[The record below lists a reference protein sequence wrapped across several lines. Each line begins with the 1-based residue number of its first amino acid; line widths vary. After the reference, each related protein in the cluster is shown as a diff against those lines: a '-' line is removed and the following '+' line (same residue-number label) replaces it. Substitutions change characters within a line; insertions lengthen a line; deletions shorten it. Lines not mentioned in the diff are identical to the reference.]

1 MLSFKFYYFENKK
14 LLKGL
19 IVMKN
24 GLLLTIFLSIVGIL
38 SAILINVYIGA
49 AVFVLIITLIIYLIS
64 QYKDEQIM
72 IDKLLI
78 LSRELKEGNFDNRI
92 IYVKA
97 KSKKLAEI
105 ADNLNNTIDG
115 LEAYLRE
122 INTSISCSQKGEFYR
137 KALPEGLKGIFAHNI
152 EFINKAL
159 ANIEVTAR
167 STFKNALSKTL
178 MDLSLGNQNKDMSQ
192 ISSSLNQD
200 ISMMKN
206 VYDTVDAITHTATE
220 NGSEVDSLQSAMGS
234 LMDVVNSSKDT
245 VQTFVAN
252 SQNITSVVEV
262 IRDIAD
268 QTNLLAL
275 NAAIEAARAGE
286 HGRGFAVVAD
296 EVRKL
301 AERTQRSTSEISIA
315 IQTMQQDF
323 VNIQSGSEQV
333 FNIVSESEERINK
346 FSQAFK
352 RLEEN
357 SSALGVNFES
367 FAKRLI
373 LSVVKIDHILYK
385 SNIYLNLNGTQ
396 NFNLESVDPISNL
409 CQDQRAQGVINELSS
424 ETELNL
430 AREFIK
436 DNAKKAIEES
446 SQNYIDQKAYDA
458 IVSDIKS
465 LEQRSAEILAK
476 LKI

>member
-1 MLSFKFYYFENKK
+1 M
-14 LLKGL
+14 
-19 IVMKN
+19 MKN
-24 GLLLTIFLSIVGIL
+24 GLLSTIFLSIIGIL
-38 SAILINVYIGA
+38 GAIFFHIYVGVII
-49 AVFVLIITLIIYLIS
+49 FVLIAVLMIYLLR
-64 QYKDEQIM
+64 QHKDEQIM
-72 IDKLLI
+72 IDKLLV
-78 LSRELKEGNFDNRI
+78 LCRELKEGNFDNRI
-92 IYVKA
+92 IYVKT

-167 STFKNALSKTL
+167 STFKNALSRTL

-206 VYDTVDAITHTATE
+206 VYDTVDAISHTATE
-220 NGSEVDSLQSAMGS
+220 NGSEVDSLQNAMGS
-234 LMDVVNSSKDT
+234 LMDVVNLSKET

-357 SSALGVNFES
+357 SSALGVNFGS

-385 SNIYLNLNGTQ
+385 SNIYLNLNGAQ

-409 CQDQRAQGVINELSS
+409 CQDERAQGVINELSS

-430 AREFIK
+430 AKEFIK

-446 SQNYIDQKAYDA
+446 SQDYIDQKAYDA
-458 IVSDIKS
+458 IVNDIKS

>member
-1 MLSFKFYYFENKK
+1 M
-14 LLKGL
+14 
-19 IVMKN
+19 VKN
-24 GLLLTIFLSIVGIL
+24 GLLLTIFLSVIGVLGVIFIHIFVG
-38 SAILINVYIGA
+38 AII
-49 AVFVLIITLIIYLIS
+49 FVLIAVLMIYLLR
-64 QYKDEQIM
+64 QHKDEQSM

-78 LSRELKEGNFDNRI
+78 LCRELKEGNFDNRI
-92 IYVKA
+92 IYVKT

-167 STFKNALSKTL
+167 STFKNALSRTL

-234 LMDVVNSSKDT
+234 LMDVVNSSKET

-357 SSALGVNFES
+357 SSALGINFGS

-385 SNIYLNLNGTQ
+385 SNIYLNLNGAQ

-409 CQDQRAQGVINELSS
+409 CQDERAQGVINELSS
-424 ETELNL
+424 EAELNL
-430 AREFIK
+430 AKEF
-436 DNAKKAIEES
+436 KKIM
-446 SQNYIDQKAYDA
+446 
-458 IVSDIKS
+458 
-465 LEQRSAEILAK
+465 
-476 LKI
+476 LKKQ

>member
-1 MLSFKFYYFENKK
+1 M
-14 LLKGL
+14 
-19 IVMKN
+19 VKN
-24 GLLLTIFLSIVGIL
+24 GLLLTIFLSVIGVLGVIFIHIFVG
-38 SAILINVYIGA
+38 AII
-49 AVFVLIITLIIYLIS
+49 FVLIAVLMIYLLR
-64 QYKDEQIM
+64 QHKDEQIM
-72 IDKLLI
+72 IDKLLV
-78 LSRELKEGNFDNRI
+78 LRRELKEGNFDNRI
-92 IYVKA
+92 IYVKT

-152 EFINKAL
+152 EFINKVL

-167 STFKNALSKTL
+167 STFKNALSRTL

-206 VYDTVDAITHTATE
+206 VYDTVDAISHTATE

-234 LMDVVNSSKDT
+234 LMDVVNSSKET

-357 SSALGVNFES
+357 SSALGVNFGS

-385 SNIYLNLNGTQ
+385 SNIYLNLNGAQ

-409 CQDQRAQGVINELSS
+409 CQDERAQGVINELSS

-430 AREFIK
+430 AKEFIK

-446 SQNYIDQKAYDA
+446 SQDYIDQKAYDA
-458 IVSDIKS
+458 IVNDIKS

>member
-1 MLSFKFYYFENKK
+1 M
-14 LLKGL
+14 
-19 IVMKN
+19 VKN
-24 GLLLTIFLSIVGIL
+24 GLLLTIFLSIIGIL
-38 SAILINVYIGA
+38 GAIFFHIYIGVIIFILI
-49 AVFVLIITLIIYLIS
+49 AVLMIYLFR
-64 QYKDEQIM
+64 QHKDEQIM
-72 IDKLLI
+72 IDKFLVLC
-78 LSRELKEGNFDNRI
+78 RELKEGNFDNRI
-92 IYVKA
+92 IYVKT

-167 STFKNALSKTL
+167 STFKNALSRTL

-234 LMDVVNSSKDT
+234 LMDVVNSSKET

-357 SSALGVNFES
+357 SSALGVNFGS

-385 SNIYLNLNGTQ
+385 SNIYLNLNGAQ

-409 CQDQRAQGVINELSS
+409 CQDERAQGVINELSS
-424 ETELNL
+424 ETELKL
-430 AREFIK
+430 AKEFIK

-446 SQNYIDQKAYDA
+446 SQDYIDQKAYDA
-458 IVSDIKS
+458 IVNDIKS

>member
-1 MLSFKFYYFENKK
+1 M
-14 LLKGL
+14 
-19 IVMKN
+19 VKN
-24 GLLLTIFLSIVGIL
+24 GLLLTIFLSVIGVLGVIFIHIFVG
-38 SAILINVYIGA
+38 AII
-49 AVFVLIITLIIYLIS
+49 FVLIAVLMIYLLR
-64 QYKDEQIM
+64 QHKDEQSM

-78 LSRELKEGNFDNRI
+78 LCRELKEGNFDNRI
-92 IYVKA
+92 IYVKT

-167 STFKNALSKTL
+167 STFKNALSRTL

-220 NGSEVDSLQSAMGS
+220 NGSEVDSLQNAMGS
-234 LMDVVNSSKDT
+234 LMDVVNSSKET

-357 SSALGVNFES
+357 SSALGVNFGS

-385 SNIYLNLNGTQ
+385 SNIYLNLNGAQ

-409 CQDQRAQGVINELSS
+409 CQDERAQGVINELSS

-430 AREFIK
+430 AKEFIK

-446 SQNYIDQKAYDA
+446 SQDYIDQKAYDA
-458 IVSDIKS
+458 IVNDIKS

>member
-1 MLSFKFYYFENKK
+1 M
-14 LLKGL
+14 
-19 IVMKN
+19 VKN
-24 GLLLTIFLSIVGIL
+24 GLLLTIFLSVIGVLGVIFIHIFVG
-38 SAILINVYIGA
+38 AII
-49 AVFVLIITLIIYLIS
+49 FVLIAVLMIYLLR
-64 QYKDEQIM
+64 QHKDEQSM
-72 IDKLLI
+72 IDKLLV
-78 LSRELKEGNFDNRI
+78 LCRELKEGNFDNRI
-92 IYVKA
+92 IYVKT

-167 STFKNALSKTL
+167 STFKNALSRTL

-206 VYDTVDAITHTATE
+206 VYDTVDAISHTATE

-234 LMDVVNSSKDT
+234 LMDVVNSSKET

-357 SSALGVNFES
+357 SSALGVNFGS

-385 SNIYLNLNGTQ
+385 SNIYLNLNGAQ

-409 CQDQRAQGVINELSS
+409 CQDERAQGVINELSS

-430 AREFIK
+430 AKEFIK

-446 SQNYIDQKAYDA
+446 SQDYIDQKAYDA
-458 IVSDIKS
+458 IVNDIKS

>member
-1 MLSFKFYYFENKK
+1 M
-14 LLKGL
+14 
-19 IVMKN
+19 VKN
-24 GLLLTIFLSIVGIL
+24 GLLLTIFLSIIGIL
-38 SAILINVYIGA
+38 GAIFFHIYVGVIIFILI
-49 AVFVLIITLIIYLIS
+49 AVLMIYLFR
-64 QYKDEQIM
+64 QHKDEQIM
-72 IDKLLI
+72 IDKLLV
-78 LSRELKEGNFDNRI
+78 LCRELKEGNFDNRI
-92 IYVKA
+92 IYVKT

-122 INTSISCSQKGEFYR
+122 INMSISCSQKGEFYR

-167 STFKNALSKTL
+167 STFKNALSRTL

-206 VYDTVDAITHTATE
+206 VYDTVYDTVDAITHTATE

-234 LMDVVNSSKDT
+234 LMDVVNSSKET

-357 SSALGVNFES
+357 SSALGINFGS

-385 SNIYLNLNGTQ
+385 SNIYLNLNGAQ

-409 CQDQRAQGVINELSS
+409 CQDERAQGVINELSS
-424 ETELNL
+424 EAELNL
-430 AREFIK
+430 AKEFIK

-446 SQNYIDQKAYDA
+446 SQDYIDQKAYDA
-458 IVSDIKS
+458 IVNDIKS

>member
-1 MLSFKFYYFENKK
+1 M
-14 LLKGL
+14 
-19 IVMKN
+19 VKN
-24 GLLLTIFLSIVGIL
+24 GLLLTIFLSVIGVLGVIFIHIFVG
-38 SAILINVYIGA
+38 AII
-49 AVFVLIITLIIYLIS
+49 FVLIAVLMIYLLR
-64 QYKDEQIM
+64 QHKDEQSM

-78 LSRELKEGNFDNRI
+78 LCRELKEGNFDNRI
-92 IYVKA
+92 IYVKT

-167 STFKNALSKTL
+167 STFKNALSRTL

-206 VYDTVDAITHTATE
+206 VYDTVDAISHTATE
-220 NGSEVDSLQSAMGS
+220 NGSEVDSLQNAMGS
-234 LMDVVNSSKDT
+234 LMDVVNSSKET

-357 SSALGVNFES
+357 SSALGVNFGS

-385 SNIYLNLNGTQ
+385 SNIYLNLNGAQ

-409 CQDQRAQGVINELSS
+409 CQDERAQGVINELSS

-430 AREFIK
+430 AKEFIK

-446 SQNYIDQKAYDA
+446 SQDYIDQKAYDA
-458 IVSDIKS
+458 IVNDIKS

>member
-1 MLSFKFYYFENKK
+1 M
-14 LLKGL
+14 
-19 IVMKN
+19 VKN
-24 GLLLTIFLSIVGIL
+24 GLLLTIFLSVIGVLGVIFIHIFVG
-38 SAILINVYIGA
+38 AII
-49 AVFVLIITLIIYLIS
+49 FVLIAVLMIYLLR
-64 QYKDEQIM
+64 QHKDEQSM

-78 LSRELKEGNFDNRI
+78 LCRELKEGNFDNRI
-92 IYVKA
+92 IYVKT

-167 STFKNALSKTL
+167 STFKNALSRTL

-206 VYDTVDAITHTATE
+206 VYDTVDAISHTATE
-220 NGSEVDSLQSAMGS
+220 NGSEVDSLQNAMGS
-234 LMDVVNSSKDT
+234 LMDVVNLSKET

-357 SSALGVNFES
+357 SSALGVNFGS

-385 SNIYLNLNGTQ
+385 SNIYLNLNGAQ

-409 CQDQRAQGVINELSS
+409 CQDERAQGVINELSS

-430 AREFIK
+430 AKEFIK

-446 SQNYIDQKAYDA
+446 SQDYIDQKAYDA
-458 IVSDIKS
+458 IVNDIKS

>member
-1 MLSFKFYYFENKK
+1 M
-14 LLKGL
+14 
-19 IVMKN
+19 VKN
-24 GLLLTIFLSIVGIL
+24 GLLLTIFLSVIGVLGVIFIHIFVG
-38 SAILINVYIGA
+38 AII
-49 AVFVLIITLIIYLIS
+49 FVLIAVLMIYLLR
-64 QYKDEQIM
+64 QHKDEQSM

-78 LSRELKEGNFDNRI
+78 LCRELKEGNFDNRI
-92 IYVKA
+92 IYVKT

-152 EFINKAL
+152 DFINKAL

-167 STFKNALSKTL
+167 STFKNALSRTL

-206 VYDTVDAITHTATE
+206 VYGTVDAITHTATE
-220 NGSEVDSLQSAMGS
+220 NGSEVDSLQSAMGT
-234 LMDVVNSSKDT
+234 LMDVVNSSKET

-357 SSALGVNFES
+357 SSALGVNFGS

-385 SNIYLNLNGTQ
+385 SNIYLNLNGAQ

-409 CQDQRAQGVINELSS
+409 CQDERAQGVINELSS

-430 AREFIK
+430 AKEFIK

-446 SQNYIDQKAYDA
+446 SQDYIDQKAYDA
-458 IVSDIKS
+458 IVNDIKS

>member
-1 MLSFKFYYFENKK
+1 M
-14 LLKGL
+14 
-19 IVMKN
+19 VKN
-24 GLLLTIFLSIVGIL
+24 GLLLTIFLSIIGIL
-38 SAILINVYIGA
+38 GAIFFHIYIG
-49 AVFVLIITLIIYLIS
+49 VIIFVLIAVLMIYLLR
-64 QYKDEQIM
+64 QHKDEQIM
-72 IDKLLI
+72 IDKFLVLC
-78 LSRELKEGNFDNRI
+78 RELKGGNFDNRI
-92 IYVKA
+92 IYVKT

-167 STFKNALSKTL
+167 STFKNALSRTL

-234 LMDVVNSSKDT
+234 LMDVVNSSKET

-352 RLEEN
+352 HLEEN
-357 SSALGVNFES
+357 SSALGVNFGS

-385 SNIYLNLNGTQ
+385 SNIYLNLNGAQ

-409 CQDQRAQGVINELSS
+409 CQDERAQGVINELSS

-430 AREFIK
+430 AKEFIK

-446 SQNYIDQKAYDA
+446 SQDYIDQKAYDA
-458 IVSDIKS
+458 IVNDIKS

>member
-1 MLSFKFYYFENKK
+1 M
-14 LLKGL
+14 
-19 IVMKN
+19 IKN
-24 GLLLTIFLSIVGIL
+24 GLLLTIFLSVIGVLGVIFIHIFVG
-38 SAILINVYIGA
+38 AII
-49 AVFVLIITLIIYLIS
+49 FVLIAVLMIYLLR
-64 QYKDEQIM
+64 QHKDEQIM
-72 IDKLLI
+72 IDNFWFFV
-78 LSRELKEGNFDNRI
+78 RELKEGNFDNRI
-92 IYVKA
+92 IYVKT

-167 STFKNALSKTL
+167 STFKNALSRTL

-206 VYDTVDAITHTATE
+206 VYDTVDAISHTATE

-234 LMDVVNSSKDT
+234 LMDVVNSSKET

-357 SSALGVNFES
+357 SSALGVNFGS

-385 SNIYLNLNGTQ
+385 SNIYLNLNGAQ

-409 CQDQRAQGVINELSS
+409 CQDERAQGVINELSS

-430 AREFIK
+430 AKEFIK

-446 SQNYIDQKAYDA
+446 SQDYIDQKAYDA
-458 IVSDIKS
+458 IVNDIKS

>member
-1 MLSFKFYYFENKK
+1 M
-14 LLKGL
+14 
-19 IVMKN
+19 VKN
-24 GLLLTIFLSIVGIL
+24 GLLLTIFLSVIGVLGVFYSYFVG
-38 SAILINVYIGA
+38 AII
-49 AVFVLIITLIIYLIS
+49 FVLIAVLMIYLLR
-64 QYKDEQIM
+64 QHKDEQIM

-78 LSRELKEGNFDNRI
+78 LCRELKEGNFDNRI
-92 IYVKA
+92 IYVKT

-167 STFKNALSKTL
+167 YTFKNALSRTL

-220 NGSEVDSLQSAMGS
+220 NGSEVDSLQNAMGS
-234 LMDVVNSSKDT
+234 LMDVVNLSKET

-357 SSALGVNFES
+357 SSALGVNFGS

-385 SNIYLNLNGTQ
+385 SNIYLNLNGGGAQ

-409 CQDQRAQGVINELSS
+409 CQDERAQGVINELSS

-430 AREFIK
+430 AKEFIK

-446 SQNYIDQKAYDA
+446 SQDYIDQKAYDA
-458 IVSDIKS
+458 IVNDIKS

>member
-1 MLSFKFYYFENKK
+1 M
-14 LLKGL
+14 
-19 IVMKN
+19 VKN
-24 GLLLTIFLSIVGIL
+24 GLLLTIFLSVIGVLGVIFIHIFVG
-38 SAILINVYIGA
+38 AII
-49 AVFVLIITLIIYLIS
+49 FVLIAVLMIYLLR
-64 QYKDEQIM
+64 QHKDEQIM
-72 IDKLLI
+72 IDKFLVLC
-78 LSRELKEGNFDNRI
+78 RELKEGNFDNRI
-92 IYVKA
+92 IYVKT

-115 LEAYLRE
+115 LEAYLSE

-167 STFKNALSKTL
+167 STFKNALSRTL

-206 VYDTVDAITHTATE
+206 VYDTVDAISHTATE

-234 LMDVVNSSKDT
+234 LMDVVNSSKET

-357 SSALGVNFES
+357 SSALGVNFGS

-385 SNIYLNLNGTQ
+385 SNIYLNLNGAQ

-409 CQDQRAQGVINELSS
+409 CQDERAQGVINELSS

-430 AREFIK
+430 AKEFIK

-446 SQNYIDQKAYDA
+446 SQDYIDQKAYDA
-458 IVSDIKS
+458 IVNDIKS

>member
-1 MLSFKFYYFENKK
+1 M
-14 LLKGL
+14 
-19 IVMKN
+19 VKN
-24 GLLLTIFLSIVGIL
+24 GLLLTIFLSIIGIL
-38 SAILINVYIGA
+38 SVIFFHIYVGAIIFILIA
-49 AVFVLIITLIIYLIS
+49 ALMIYLLR

-72 IDKLLI
+72 IDKFLVLC
-78 LSRELKEGNFDNRI
+78 RELKEGNFDNRI
-92 IYVKA
+92 IYVKT

-167 STFKNALSKTL
+167 STFKNALSRTL

-192 ISSSLNQD
+192 ISNSLNQD
-200 ISMMKN
+200 ISRMKN

-220 NGSEVDSLQSAMGS
+220 NGSEVDSLQSAMGT
-234 LMDVVNSSKDT
+234 LMDVVNSSKET

-357 SSALGVNFES
+357 SSALGVNFGS

-385 SNIYLNLNGTQ
+385 SNIYLNLNGAQ

-409 CQDQRAQGVINELSS
+409 CQDEKARDVINELSS

-430 AREFIK
+430 AKEFIK

-446 SQNYIDQKAYDA
+446 SQDYIDQKAYDV
-458 IVSDIKS
+458 IVNDIKS
-465 LEQRSAEILAK
+465 LEQRSAEILEK

>member
-1 MLSFKFYYFENKK
+1 M
-14 LLKGL
+14 
-19 IVMKN
+19 VKN
-24 GLLLTIFLSIVGIL
+24 GLLLTIFLSVIGVLGVIFIHNFVG
-38 SAILINVYIGA
+38 AII
-49 AVFVLIITLIIYLIS
+49 FVLIAVLMIYLLR
-64 QYKDEQIM
+64 QHKDEQIM
-72 IDKLLI
+72 IDKLLV
-78 LSRELKEGNFDNRI
+78 LYRELKEGNFDNRI
-92 IYVKA
+92 IYVKT

-167 STFKNALSKTL
+167 STFKNALSRTL

-206 VYDTVDAITHTATE
+206 VYDTVDAISHTATE

-234 LMDVVNSSKDT
+234 LMDVVNSSKET

-357 SSALGVNFES
+357 SSALGVNFGS

-385 SNIYLNLNGTQ
+385 SNIYLNLNGAQ

-409 CQDQRAQGVINELSS
+409 CQDERAQGVINELSS

-430 AREFIK
+430 AKEFIK

-446 SQNYIDQKAYDA
+446 SQDYIDQKAYDA
-458 IVSDIKS
+458 IVNDIKS

>member
-1 MLSFKFYYFENKK
+1 M
-14 LLKGL
+14 
-19 IVMKN
+19 IKN
-24 GLLLTIFLSIVGIL
+24 GLLLTIFLSVIGVLGVIFIHIFVG
-38 SAILINVYIGA
+38 AII
-49 AVFVLIITLIIYLIS
+49 FVLIAVLMIYLLRTN
-64 QYKDEQIM
+64 KDEQIM
-72 IDKLLI
+72 IDKLLV
-78 LSRELKEGNFDNRI
+78 LCRELKEGNFDNRI
-92 IYVKA
+92 IYVKT

-167 STFKNALSKTL
+167 STFKNALSRTL

-206 VYDTVDAITHTATE
+206 VYDTVDAISHTATE

-234 LMDVVNSSKDT
+234 LMDVVNSSKET

-357 SSALGVNFES
+357 SSALGVNFGS

-385 SNIYLNLNGTQ
+385 SNIYLNLNGAQ

-409 CQDQRAQGVINELSS
+409 CQDERAQGVINELSS

-430 AREFIK
+430 AKEFIK

-446 SQNYIDQKAYDA
+446 SQDYIDQKAYDA
-458 IVSDIKS
+458 IVNDIKS

>member
-1 MLSFKFYYFENKK
+1 
-14 LLKGL
+14 
-19 IVMKN
+19 MKN
-24 GLLLTIFLSIVGIL
+24 GLLSTIFLSVIGVLGAIFIHIYVGAIIF
-38 SAILINVYIGA
+38 ILITI
-49 AVFVLIITLIIYLIS
+49 LMIYLLR
-64 QYKDEQIM
+64 QYKDDQIM
-72 IDKLLI
+72 IDKLLV
-78 LSRELKEGNFDNRI
+78 LCRELKEGKFDNRI
-92 IYVKA
+92 IYVKT
-97 KSKKLAEI
+97 KSKKLAEV

-167 STFKNALSKTL
+167 STFKNALSRTL

-200 ISMMKN
+200 INMVKN
-206 VYDTVDAITHTATE
+206 IYDTVDAITHTATE

-234 LMDVVNSSKDT
+234 LMDVVNSSKET

-385 SNIYLNLNGTQ
+385 SNIYLNLNGAQ

-409 CQDQRAQGVINELSS
+409 CQDERAQGVINELSS

-430 AREFIK
+430 AKEFIK

-446 SQNYIDQKAYDA
+446 SQDYIDQKAYDA
-458 IVSDIKS
+458 IVNDIKS

>member
-1 MLSFKFYYFENKK
+1 M
-14 LLKGL
+14 
-19 IVMKN
+19 IKN
-24 GLLLTIFLSIVGIL
+24 GLLLTIFLSVIGVLGVIFIHIFVG
-38 SAILINVYIGA
+38 AII
-49 AVFVLIITLIIYLIS
+49 FVLIAVLMIYLLDNT
-64 QYKDEQIM
+64 KDEQIM
-72 IDKLLI
+72 IDKLLV
-78 LSRELKEGNFDNRI
+78 LCRELKEGNFDNRI
-92 IYVKA
+92 IYVKT

-167 STFKNALSKTL
+167 STFKNALSRTL

-206 VYDTVDAITHTATE
+206 VYDTVDAISHTATE

-234 LMDVVNSSKDT
+234 LMDVVNSSKET

-357 SSALGVNFES
+357 SSALGVNFGS

-385 SNIYLNLNGTQ
+385 SNIYLNLNGAQ

-409 CQDQRAQGVINELSS
+409 CQDERAQGVINELSS

-430 AREFIK
+430 AKEFIK

-446 SQNYIDQKAYDA
+446 SQDYIDQKAYDA
-458 IVSDIKS
+458 IVNDIKS

>member
-1 MLSFKFYYFENKK
+1 M
-14 LLKGL
+14 
-19 IVMKN
+19 VKN
-24 GLLLTIFLSIVGIL
+24 GLLLTIFLSVIGVLGVIFIHIFVG
-38 SAILINVYIGA
+38 AII
-49 AVFVLIITLIIYLIS
+49 FVLIAVLMIYLLR
-64 QYKDEQIM
+64 QHKDEQIM
-72 IDKLLI
+72 IDKFLVLC
-78 LSRELKEGNFDNRI
+78 RELKEGNFDNRI
-92 IYVKA
+92 IYVKT

-159 ANIEVTAR
+159 AKHRSDTR
-167 STFKNALSKTL
+167 STFKNALSRTL

-206 VYDTVDAITHTATE
+206 VYDTVDAISHTATE

-234 LMDVVNSSKDT
+234 LMDVVNSSKET

-357 SSALGVNFES
+357 SSALGVNFGS

-385 SNIYLNLNGTQ
+385 SNIYLNLNGAQ

-409 CQDQRAQGVINELSS
+409 CQDERAQGVINELSS

-430 AREFIK
+430 AKEFIK

-446 SQNYIDQKAYDA
+446 SQDYIDQKAYDA
-458 IVSDIKS
+458 IVNDIKS

>member
-1 MLSFKFYYFENKK
+1 M
-14 LLKGL
+14 
-19 IVMKN
+19 VKN
-24 GLLLTIFLSIVGIL
+24 GLLSTIFLSVIGVLGVIFIHIFVG
-38 SAILINVYIGA
+38 AII
-49 AVFVLIITLIIYLIS
+49 FVLIAVLMIYLFR

-72 IDKLLI
+72 IDKFLVLC
-78 LSRELKEGNFDNRI
+78 RELKGGNFDNRI
-92 IYVKA
+92 IYVKT

-167 STFKNALSKTL
+167 STFKNALSRTL

-234 LMDVVNSSKDT
+234 LMDVVNSSKET

-357 SSALGVNFES
+357 SSALGVNFGS

-385 SNIYLNLNGTQ
+385 SNIYLNLNGAQ

-409 CQDQRAQGVINELSS
+409 CQDERAQGVINELSS

-430 AREFIK
+430 AKEFIK

-446 SQNYIDQKAYDA
+446 SQDYIDQKAYDA
-458 IVSDIKS
+458 IVNDIKS